1 MQPVLVVWHIDCVKN
16 GEDVKHKQVISVK
29 QEKFLT
35 FNSSV
40 NTLVSF
46 TIIRCIFFFF
56 GNQKHHESNSS
67 KQMHM
72 KPLFP
77 SALCMM
83 RHRSNHHLYVA
94 CFISYLKSS
103 NMTEEEFGLEHSERE
118 MQLVEKVR
126 EFLKDGCKM
135 LQRSKGWSLF
145 ITVQSKL

>member
-1 MQPVLVVWHIDCVKN
+1 
-16 GEDVKHKQVISVK
+16 
-29 QEKFLT
+29 
-35 FNSSV
+35 
-40 NTLVSF
+40 
-46 TIIRCIFFFF
+46 
-56 GNQKHHESNSS
+56 
-67 KQMHM
+67 MHM